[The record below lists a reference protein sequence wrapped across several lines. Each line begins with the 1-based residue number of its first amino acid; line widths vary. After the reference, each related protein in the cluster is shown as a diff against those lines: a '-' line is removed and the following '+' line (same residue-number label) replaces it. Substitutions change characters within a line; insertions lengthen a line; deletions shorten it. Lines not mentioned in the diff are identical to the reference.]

1 MTDFPIPVTAWS
13 TIILAALFQWLTF
26 RVIGVRRKDHILLGD
41 GGDHVMNKKIRGQAN
56 AAEQIPIAL
65 ILLGLA
71 EYLLPGLMPM
81 IIAVLLIVG
90 RVMHGVYFT
99 IHGTNFRLRYYGML
113 LTLIAQS
120 LAIITVAAGLL
131 L

>member
-13 TIILAALFQWLTF
+13 TIILAVLFQWLTF
-26 RVIGVRRKDHILLGD
+26 RVIGVRRKDHIVLGD

-81 IIAVLLIVG
+81 IIAVLLVTG
-90 RVMHGVYFT
+90 RAMHAVYFT
-99 IHGTNFRLRYYGML
+99 IHGTNFRLRFYGML
-113 LTLIAQS
+113 LTLVAQT
-120 LAIITVAAGLL
+120 LAILAVAIGLIF
-131 L
+131 